1 MTGIDEYIQPSQ
13 ETFMSDKSRAFRLLH
28 DSQKTFVIPNPWDT
42 GTARILEKMGFMSL
56 ATTSAGLA
64 FSLGMAEGQVPWQQ
78 ILHHCRSIAEATTL
92 PVSADLEKGT
102 GDSPES
108 AAETIKIAVDT
119 GLAGCSLEDHTGRP
133 ENPIFDLSLAVERIS
148 AAAESRDACDPDF
161 VITARAENFMWGNQ
175 DLDDTIL
182 RLQAFEK
189 AGADVLYAP
198 GINDLSMINIVCRSV
213 KKPVNVVMGLPG
225 NVYSVEELSQAGVR
239 RISVGAS
246 MARFAYGAFIQAA
259 REVSCDGTF
268 SYSQHAISF
277 SELEAFFQKAVQ

>member
-1 MTGIDEYIQPSQ
+1 
-13 ETFMSDKSRAFRLLH
+13 
-28 DSQKTFVIPNPWDT
+28 
-42 GTARILEKMGFMSL
+42 
-56 ATTSAGLA
+56 
-64 FSLGMAEGQVPWQQ
+64 
-78 ILHHCRSIAEATTL
+78 
-92 PVSADLEKGT
+92 
-102 GDSPES
+102 
-108 AAETIKIAVDT
+108 
-119 GLAGCSLEDHTGRP
+119 
-133 ENPIFDLSLAVERIS
+133 
-148 AAAESRDACDPDF
+148 
-161 VITARAENFMWGNQ
+161 MWGNQ
-175 DLDDTIL
+175 DLDDTFL

-246 MARFAYGAFIQAA
+246 MARFAYGAFVQAA

-277 SELEAFFQKAVQ
+277 SELEAFFSKGCSVITFFIWRGNIFQFKYQFIHRLYSLFDGGLFIFRQGNFL

>member
-1 MTGIDEYIQPSQ
+1 
-13 ETFMSDKSRAFRLLH
+13 
-28 DSQKTFVIPNPWDT
+28 
-42 GTARILEKMGFMSL
+42 
-56 ATTSAGLA
+56 
-64 FSLGMAEGQVPWQQ
+64 
-78 ILHHCRSIAEATTL
+78 
-92 PVSADLEKGT
+92 
-102 GDSPES
+102 
-108 AAETIKIAVDT
+108 IAVDT

-133 ENPIFDLSLAVERIS
+133 EVHIFDLSLAVERIY
-148 AAAESRDACDPDF
+148 AAVESRDACDPDF

-198 GINDLSMINIVCRSV
+198 GIHDLPMIDTVCKSV

-225 NVYSVEELSQAGVR
+225 NVYSVGELSQAGVR

-246 MARFAYGAFIQAA
+246 MARFAYGAFVQAA
-259 REVSCDGTF
+259 REVSCDGTC

-277 SELEAFFQKAVQ
+277 SDLEAYFRT